1 MSEPEFREPVLAVVG
16 PSASG
21 KSDLALRLCQ
31 QLDGEL
37 VSADSV
43 QIYRRFD
50 IGSAK
55 PSPAERALVKHHLI
69 DELDPLD
76 TADAA
81 RFVRLAEDRLRDI
94 LARGKRPVLCGGT
107 FLWVRALHYGL
118 AAAPPADPEI
128 RARHREEA
136 ERLGRPALHA
146 RLAALDPE
154 SHARLA
160 PNDLVRVS
168 RALEVHELTGKS
180 LSELQ
185 AEHGFR
191 TPRVPLRLLGI
202 AHERAQLHERIQT
215 RVRSMFEQ
223 GWLDEVRSLLRDGY
237 AEARALRSVGYRQ
250 VAEALNS
257 GTKLDLPALGERVVQ
272 VTRQFV
278 RHQLTWLREAPVQW
292 LAPDA
297 LDAFCRELSPS

>member
-1 MSEPEFREPVLAVVG
+1 MSEPAFREPVLAVVG

-55 PSPAERALVKHHLI
+55 PSAEERTRVKHHLI

-81 RFVRLAEDRLRDI
+81 RFVRMAEDRLRDI

-118 AAAPPADPEI
+118 APAPPADPRI
-128 RARHREEA
+128 RARHRAEA

-146 RLAALDPE
+146 RLAAIDPQ
-154 SHARLA
+154 SHTRLA

-168 RALEVHELTGKS
+168 RALEVHELTGRS

-202 AHERAQLHERIQT
+202 AHERAQLHERIQA
-215 RVRSMFEQ
+215 RVSNMFQQ

-237 AEARALRSVGYRQ
+237 AEARALHSVGYRQ
-250 VAEALNS
+250 LAEALSS
-257 GTKLDLPALGERVVQ
+257 GAEIDLPALSERVAQ

-297 LDAFCRELSPS
+297 LDAFCREL

>member
-1 MSEPEFREPVLAVVG
+1 MSEPVLAVVG

-21 KSDLALRLCQ
+21 KSELALRICERVG
-31 QLDGEL
+31 GEI

-43 QIYRRFD
+43 QIYRCFD

-55 PSPAERALVKHHLI
+55 PSLAERAQVPHHLI

-81 RFVRLAEDRLRDI
+81 RFVQLAAAKIAEI
-94 LARGKRPVLCGGT
+94 QARGKRPVLCGGT
-107 FLWVRALHYGL
+107 FLWLRALAYGL
-118 AAAPPADPEI
+118 VPAPPADAAI

-146 RLAALDPE
+146 RLAQIDPE

-168 RALEVHELTGKS
+168 RALEVHELSGRS
-180 LSELQ
+180 LSALQ

-191 TPRVPLRLLGI
+191 TARLPLRLLGI
-202 AHERAQLHERIQT
+202 AHERAQLHERIQS
-215 RVRSMFEQ
+215 RIAGMFAR
-223 GWLDEVRSLLRDGY
+223 GWLEEVRSLLRDGY
-237 AEARALRSVGYRQ
+237 GEARALRSVGYRQ
-250 VAEALNS
+250 VAEALLTHS
-257 GTKLDLPALGERVVQ
+257 ALDLPALEEQ
-272 VTRQFV
+272 VAQATRQFV
-278 RHQLTWLREAPVQW
+278 RRQLTWLRDAGVEWVQ
-292 LAPDA
+292 PSQ
-297 LDAFCRELSPS
+297 LDAFCRSL

>member
-21 KSDLALRLCQ
+21 KSDLALRLCER
-31 QLDGEL
+31 LDGEV

-55 PSPAERALVKHHLI
+55 PSPAERSQVRHHLV

-81 RFVRLAEDRLRDI
+81 RFLRLAEDRLREI
-94 LARGKRPVLCGGT
+94 LARGKRPVVCGGT

-118 AAAPPADPEI
+118 APAPPADPKI

-146 RLAALDPE
+146 RLAQVDPQ

-185 AEHGFR
+185 AQHGFR
-191 TPRVPLRLLGI
+191 TPRVPLRLVGI
-202 AHERAQLHERIQT
+202 AHERAQLHQRIEA
-215 RVRSMFEQ
+215 RVQAMFQ
-223 GWLDEVRSLLRDGY
+223 RGWLEEVRALLRDGY
-237 AEARALRSVGYRQ
+237 AEARALQSVGYRQ
-250 VAEALNS
+250 VAEALGS
-257 GTKLDLPALGERVVQ
+257 GAEIHLPALSERVVQ

-297 LDAFCRELSPS
+297 LDAFCREL

>member
-1 MSEPEFREPVLAVVG
+1 MSEAEFREPVLAVVG

-31 QLDGEL
+31 RIDGEL

-43 QIYRRFD
+43 QIYRHFD

-55 PSPAERALVKHHLI
+55 PSPAERTLVKHHLV

-81 RFVRLAEDRLRDI
+81 RFVSLAEDRLRDI

-107 FLWVRALHYGL
+107 FLWLRALQYGL
-118 AAAPPADPEI
+118 APAPPAAPEI

-136 ERLGRPALHA
+136 ERLGRAALHA
-146 RLAALDPE
+146 RLAAIDPQ
-154 SHARLA
+154 SHTRLA

-168 RALEVHELTGKS
+168 RALEVHELTGRS

-202 AHERAQLHERIQT
+202 AHERAQLHERIQS
-215 RVRSMFEQ
+215 RVRSMFQ
-223 GWLDEVRSLLRDGY
+223 RGWLEEVRSLLRDGY

-250 VAEALNS
+250 VAEALSS
-257 GTKLDLPALGERVVQ
+257 GAELDLPALSERVVQ

-297 LDAFCRELSPS
+297 LDAFCREL